1 MTGETVDTP
10 RGANRLLGRS
20 ACQTGAQRRAVENF
34 YREALKA
41 AERVQL
47 DAASEVEGLDDEIA
61 LLRVRLRGVAKKHR
75 DDFPLLLRGVE
86 LLVKAVSA
94 RYRLSKEAEQDLAA
108 SLAGVIRGVGVQLMP
123 EAFRDE

>member
-1 MTGETVDTP
+1 MAGETVDTS
-10 RGANRLLGRS
+10 RGVGHRSGGRS
-20 ACQTGAQRRAVENF
+20 RREEGSRRAVENF

-41 AERVQL
+41 AEQVQL

-61 LLRVRLRGVAKKHR
+61 LLRVRLRGVADKHR

-86 LLVKAVSA
+86 LLVKAVSV